1 VCKRARYATL
11 VLVCV
16 CLGAGL
22 MGCGRRESAVKAN
35 EPIPLRLNARD
46 GAVLAA
52 TLYPAN
58 GMPSCGVV
66 LVHDKGARADQWE
79 GFARRL
85 QQSGIAS
92 IAFDLRGHGESTAPE
107 GQPSSFEEF
116 TTRDWLQTL
125 LDIEAARNAL
135 PANGIDP
142 ENLAL
147 VGAGMGAN
155 LAAQYAAQDPSIQAL
170 VLISPGLE
178 YDGVRIREAFEAYT
192 RRPSMLIATKGDTYA
207 SASAQ
212 TLKKSASTFCELRE
226 YPGGAHGMDVMESL
240 VSARETIVFWLESIL
255 KSVSQNGSAAANQRE
270 GNTAREGA

>member
-1 VCKRARYATL
+1 MCKGARSAAL

-22 MGCGRRESAVKAN
+22 MGCGRRESAMGAN
-35 EPIPLRLNARD
+35 EPISLRLNTRD
-46 GAVLAA
+46 GAVVAA

-58 GMPSCGVV
+58 EAPSCGVV
-66 LVHDKGARADQWE
+66 LVHDKGARAAQWE

-116 TTRDWLQTL
+116 TTHDWLQTL

-147 VGAGMGAN
+147 LGAGMGAN
-155 LAAQYAAQDPSIQAL
+155 LATQYAAQDPSIQAL

-192 RRPSMLIATKGDTYA
+192 QRPSMLIATKGDTYA
-207 SASAQ
+207 AASAQ

-240 VSARETIVFWLESIL
+240 VSARETVVFWLESIL
-255 KSVSQNGSAAANQRE
+255 KSPRQNASAAPNQRE
-270 GNTAREGA
+270 GDTVREGA